1 MRQLN
6 TQELNTVSGAGKAA
20 SLPAN
25 PLAAITAALAA
36 KGITVALDKTAGTIT
51 ITSPQGTKTFKLPAL
66 PTGLPKLPSMPTAP
80 ATTDDTTTA

>member
-20 SLPAN
+20 ALPAN

-36 KGITVALDKTAGTIT
+36 KGITIALDKTAGTLT
-51 ITSPQGTKTFKLPAL
+51 VTTPKGTKVFT
-66 PTGLPKLPSMPTAP
+66 LPKLPSQSA
-80 ATTDDTTTA
+80 